1 MRSIFLTRTNPIKTI
16 MTKETQDKLFSLY
29 INKDE
34 VREAMRTPW
43 YDKRTDSIMASDGRQ
58 LIAIRKSAT
67 IGDFPTSDINPL
79 PLAGKTLGQISVSE
93 LKDALLKLST
103 WDETVTHE
111 EEMDCEE
118 CGGKGIVE
126 YIYISKDDE
135 EYCIEDECPIC
146 NGSGKTIRHK
156 YVKTGRKVPAKG
168 ATITIGKYNLS
179 WRCIENVCKVCDLV
193 SSDMVLCTE
202 ISQDCVMLSIN
213 GDIAVLIVRCLRK
226 GENNATIESYEQE
239 N

>member
-1 MRSIFLTRTNPIKTI
+1 

-29 INKDE
+29 INNDE
-34 VREAMRTPW
+34 VRKEMRTPW

-67 IGDFPTSDINPL
+67 IGDFPTSDINPFSL
-79 PLAGKTLGQISVSE
+79 TGKMLGLISVSE

-103 WDETVTHE
+103 WDETVPHE

-118 CGGKGIVE
+118 CGGKGFVE
-126 YIYISKDDE
+126 YIYTSKDDE
-135 EYCIEDECPIC
+135 KYVTEDECPIC
-146 NGSGKTIRHK
+146 NGSGKTIRYK
-156 YVKTGRKVPAKG
+156 YVETGRKIPAKD
-168 ATITIGKYNLS
+168 ATITIGKYILS
-179 WRCIENVCKVCDLV
+179 WRYIENVCKVCDLV
-193 SSDMVLCTE
+193 NAEMVLCTE

-213 GDIAVLIVRCLRK
+213 GDIAVLIMRMEA
-226 GENNATIESYEQE
+226 GEDNETIEYNEQE

>member
-1 MRSIFLTRTNPIKTI
+1 VNLKKKRNNLTDKK

-34 VREAMRTPW
+34 VRKEMRTPW

-67 IGDFPTSDINPL
+67 IGDFPTSDINPF
-79 PLAGKTLGQISVSE
+79 PLIGKTLGLISVSE

-103 WDETVTHE
+103 WDETLTHE

-118 CGGKGIVE
+118 CGGKGFVE
-126 YIYISKDDE
+126 YIYTSKDGE
-135 EYCIEDECPIC
+135 EYCVEDACPIC

-156 YVKTGRKVPAKG
+156 YIKTGRKIPAKD
-168 ATITIGKYNLS
+168 ATITIGTYNIS
-179 WRCIENVCKVCDLV
+179 WRYMENVCKVCDLV

-213 GDIAVLIVRCLRK
+213 GDIAVLIMRHLRE
-226 GENNATIESYEQE
+226 GENNATIEYNEQE

>member
-1 MRSIFLTRTNPIKTI
+1 MNLKKKRNNLTDKK

-34 VREAMRTPW
+34 VRKEIRTPW

-67 IGDFPTSDINPL
+67 IGDFPTSDINPF
-79 PLAGKTLGQISVSE
+79 PLTGKTLGLISVSE

-126 YIYISKDDE
+126 YIYTSKDDE

-168 ATITIGKYNLS
+168 ATITIGKCNLS
-179 WRCIENVCKVCDLV
+179 WRHIENVCKVCDLV

-213 GDIAVLIVRCLRK
+213 GDIAVLIMRYLRK
-226 GENNATIESYEQE
+226 GENNETIEYNEQE